1 MGPAEE
7 LVRIA
12 KKLDKMVA
20 RKSTEG
26 ALDLLKSLTG
36 YTMTIP
42 LLQTTRIGVAVNSV
56 RKHCSD
62 EEVVASAKILI
73 KNWKRLLESSSTP
86 KKEKDVDGKKEK
98 DVDGE
103 KEKKEKRLGF
113 ASCPSEGGK
122 HPRSRAEKHK
132 EKHRERKPSKSN
144 SHTTT
149 PRGHPADSSSE
160 RVSSDGRS
168 PAASSKKSP
177 LDGKKERRDSA
188 DSRSST
194 TSAISSSSSPQK
206 RPSGERRPSVGTSPS
221 PAPTGS
227 RRNSSDCRE
236 ERANSSKA
244 KAETPRTPTSPT
256 VSPSPCLLAPCYL
269 TGDSVRDKCIE
280 MLTAA
285 LRMDDDY
292 KELGVNCEKMASE
305 IEDHIF
311 QELKSTDM
319 KYRNRVRSRISNLK
333 DPKNPSL
340 RKNVLCG
347 AIPPSLIARM
357 TAEEMASDELKE
369 LRNAM
374 TQEAIREHQMAK
386 TGGTVTDLF
395 QCGKCKKKNCTY
407 NQVQT
412 RSADEPMTTFVLCNE
427 CGNRWKFC

>member
-26 ALDLLKSLTG
+26 VLDLLKSLTG
-36 YTMTIP
+36 YTMTIQ
-42 LLQTTRIGVAVNSV
+42 LLQVPCAGLGRA
-56 RKHCSD
+56 CD
-62 EEVVASAKILI
+62 AQILP
-73 KNWKRLLESSSTP
+73 LESTTP

-98 DVDGE
+98 DTDGE
-103 KEKKEKRLGF
+103 KEKKEKGLDF
-113 ASCPSEGGK
+113 PSCPNEGVK
-122 HPRSRAEKHK
+122 HPKSRAEKHR
-132 EKHRERKPSKSN
+132 EKH
-144 SHTTT
+144 
-149 PRGHPADSSSE
+149 
-160 RVSSDGRS
+160 
-168 PAASSKKSP
+168 
-177 LDGKKERRDSA
+177 KERRDSA
-188 DSRSST
+188 DLRSST
-194 TSAISSSSSPQK
+194 TSAVSSSSSPQK
-206 RPSGERRPSVGTSPS
+206 RPSGER
-221 PAPTGS
+221 
-227 RRNSSDCRE
+227 
-236 ERANSSKA
+236 ANSSKA
-244 KAETPRTPTSPT
+244 KPERRRTPTSPPF
-256 VSPSPCLLAPCYL
+256 SPSPCLLAPCYL

-292 KELGVNCEKMASE
+292 KEFGVNCEKMASE
-305 IEDHIF
+305 IEDHILWGGLG
-311 QELKSTDM
+311 ELKSTDM

-340 RKNVLCG
+340 RRNVLCG
-347 AIPPSLIARM
+347 AILPSLIARM

-427 CGNRWKFC
+427 CGNRWKVC

>member
-36 YTMTIP
+36 YTMTIQ

-73 KNWKRLLESSSTP
+73 KNWKRLLESTTP
-86 KKEKDVDGKKEK
+86 KKEKDSDG
-98 DVDGE
+98 D
-103 KEKKEKRLGF
+103 KEKKKGLDVS
-113 ASCPSEGGK
+113 SCPNEGAPGET
-122 HPRSRAEKHK
+122 PVTAR
-132 EKHRERKPSKSN
+132 RK
-144 SHTTT
+144 
-149 PRGHPADSSSE
+149 G
-160 RVSSDGRS
+160 
-168 PAASSKKSP
+168 
-177 LDGKKERRDSA
+177 RRDS
-188 DSRSST
+188 SCCR
-194 TSAISSSSSPQK
+194 
-206 RPSGERRPSVGTSPS
+206 GTLAGPWGCARTPP
-221 PAPTGS
+221 PACPPGV
-227 RRNSSDCRE
+227 CPH
-236 ERANSSKA
+236 RANSSKA
-244 KAETPRTPTSPT
+244 KPEAPRTPTSPSF
-256 VSPSPCLLAPCYL
+256 SPSPCFLAPCYL

-292 KELGVNCEKMASE
+292 KEFGVNCEKMASE
-305 IEDHIF
+305 IEDHI
-311 QELKSTDM
+311 LWGGTDM

-333 DPKNPSL
+333 DPKNPGL
-340 RKNVLCG
+340 RRNVLGG
-347 AIPPSLIARM
+347 AIEPALIARM
-357 TAEEMASDELKE
+357 TAEEMASDELKQ

-427 CGNRWKFC
+427 CGNRWKVC

>member
-1 MGPAEE
+1 
-7 LVRIA
+7 
-12 KKLDKMVA
+12 
-20 RKSTEG
+20 G

-36 YTMTIP
+36 YTMTIQ

-73 KNWKRLLESSSTP
+73 KNWKRLL
-86 KKEKDVDGKKEK
+86 DV
-98 DVDGE
+98 
-103 KEKKEKRLGF
+103 
-113 ASCPSEGGK
+113 
-122 HPRSRAEKHK
+122 
-132 EKHRERKPSKSN
+132 
-144 SHTTT
+144 
-149 PRGHPADSSSE
+149 RGS
-160 RVSSDGRS
+160 
-168 PAASSKKSP
+168 AAV
-177 LDGKKERRDSA
+177 
-188 DSRSST
+188 
-194 TSAISSSSSPQK
+194 SSSSSPQK
-206 RPSGERRPSVGTSPS
+206 RPSGER
-221 PAPTGS
+221 
-227 RRNSSDCRE
+227 
-236 ERANSSKA
+236 ANSSKGR
-244 KAETPRTPTSPT
+244 AEPLRSSA
-256 VSPSPCLLAPCYL
+256 SPSSPSACLLSRCYL

-292 KELGVNCEKMASE
+292 KEFGVNCEKMASE
-305 IEDHIF
+305 IEEHILWDTRGAPGGVQGPHIF

-333 DPKNPSL
+333 DPKNPNL
-340 RKNVLCG
+340 RRNVLCG
-347 AIPPSLIARM
+347 AIAPGLIARM

-427 CGNRWKFC
+427 CGNRWK

>member
-1 MGPAEE
+1 
-7 LVRIA
+7 
-12 KKLDKMVA
+12 
-20 RKSTEG
+20 EG
-26 ALDLLKSLTG
+26 VLDLLKSLTS
-36 YTMTIP
+36 YTMTIQ

-73 KNWKRLLESSSTP
+73 KNWKRLLGEQCRGEAGSPPSPNPPWAILAPQTP
-86 KKEKDVDGKKEK
+86 GALQGGQ
-98 DVDGE
+98 GE
-103 KEKKEKRLGF
+103 VGET
-113 ASCPSEGGK
+113 PSHCHG
-122 HPRSRAEKHK
+122 
-132 EKHRERKPSKSN
+132 
-144 SHTTT
+144 T
-149 PRGHPADSSSE
+149 P
-160 RVSSDGRS
+160 GRS
-168 PAASSKKSP
+168 PRAVPGP
-177 LDGKKERRDSA
+177 LHL
-188 DSRSST
+188 
-194 TSAISSSSSPQK
+194 PVL
-206 RPSGERRPSVGTSPS
+206 PVCP
-221 PAPTGS
+221 
-227 RRNSSDCRE
+227 C
-236 ERANSSKA
+236 RANSSKA
-244 KAETPRTPTSPT
+244 KPETPRTPTSPRFL
-256 VSPSPCLLAPCYL
+256 PSPCLLAPCYL

-292 KELGVNCEKMASE
+292 KEFGVNCEKMASE
-305 IEDHIF
+305 IEDHI
-311 QELKSTDM
+311 LLGTWDTDM

-340 RKNVLCG
+340 RRNVLCG

-427 CGNRWKFC
+427 CGNRWKVC